1 MSLNK
6 LFCMIFIICAIS
18 EVYSYRIV
26 SKNSEV
32 KSNTPNRD
40 IIHVPKTTTP
50 NPNSFT
56 PQPPKRNESPLG
68 KAYRDWGN
76 LKYNLAD
83 RYDKL
88 SRDLGYQEPTII
100 GGLLRLCAKY
110 THDYADYV
118 DNYYG

>member
-1 MSLNK
+1 MYYFYIYLLTLK
-6 LFCMIFIICAIS
+6 IQCLILFQ
-18 EVYSYRIV
+18 VYSYRIV

-88 SRDLGYQEPTII
+88 VIY
-100 GGLLRLCAKY
+100 
-110 THDYADYV
+110 YV
-118 DNYYG
+118 FLIF